1 MVWIV
6 LLCVMS
12 VCLIISVYANINIL
26 KKYEKLED
34 KTTKYE
40 NYMLNLSNTI
50 EFSDKKLKEIDS
62 RELFKSDD
70 EIGWFFSQIKY
81 LQEQLNNFKITIS
94 K

>member
-70 EIGWFFSQIKY
+70 EIAWFFSQIKY